1 MLYNMLHPI
10 IVTNIEA
17 LRDICE
23 KYHVEKLFA
32 FGSVCR
38 DDFEEGSDIDLLVNF
53 DNYLPLADYL
63 DNSLML
69 KEDLEDLFHRKVD
82 LINEKYVKNPYVING
97 IEKTRTSLYAE

>member
-1 MLYNMLHPI
+1 MLHPI
-10 IVTNIEA
+10 IVTNIET

-53 DNYLPLADYL
+53 DKDLELADYL
-63 DNSLML
+63 DNYLLL
-69 KEDLEDLFHRKVD
+69 KEDLEKLFHRKVD
-82 LINEKYVKNPYVING
+82 LINEEYIRNPYVITG
-97 IEKTRTSLYAE
+97 IEKTRTSIYAE

>member
-1 MLYNMLHPI
+1 MLQPI
-10 IVTNIEA
+10 IITNIEV

-23 KYHVEKLFA
+23 RYHVEKLYA

-38 DDFEEGSDIDLLVNF
+38 DDFQDTSDIDLLVHF
-53 DNYLPLADYL
+53 DKELALADYL
-63 DNSLML
+63 DNFLML
-69 KEDLEDLFHRKVD
+69 KEELEGLFHRKVD

>member
-1 MLYNMLHPI
+1 MLHPI
-10 IVTNIEA
+10 LVTNIDA

-38 DDFEEGSDIDLLVNF
+38 DDFMDSSDIDLLVQF
-53 DNYLPLADYL
+53 DDSLAFADYL
-63 DNSLML
+63 DNFLML
-69 KEDLEDLFHRKVD
+69 KEDLEELFQRKVD